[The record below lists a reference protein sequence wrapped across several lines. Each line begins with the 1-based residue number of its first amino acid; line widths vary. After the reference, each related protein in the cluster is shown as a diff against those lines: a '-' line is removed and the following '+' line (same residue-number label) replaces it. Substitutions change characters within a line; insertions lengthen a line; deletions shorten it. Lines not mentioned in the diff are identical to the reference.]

1 MSMTAETSPAAQPN
15 SPAASQVTASQVHVP
30 AASEATAPAATAG
43 TPTSPVQQ
51 NNPAV
56 AADPQASPQ
65 GQQAAPE
72 QETNKQA
79 TDKQVKGEQAASEE
93 APEISITLPEGVEVH
108 QGMLESYTNYAK
120 QAGLTPEQA
129 QSAADW
135 FMQQNAVQQQEY
147 KKSGELYLKQAW
159 GAKFGENMQTAQ
171 QAIATMDKILGHR
184 ISAQLVNTG
193 LADAPVM
200 AEVFHFIGQA
210 MPEQS
215 MAGAAPAVGAAAPMD
230 PEEFVRTVINKQK

>member
-1 MSMTAETSPAAQPN
+1 MSMTAETSPAVQPN
-15 SPAASQVTASQVHVP
+15 SPAAGQAPAPQVQAP
-30 AASEATAPAATAG
+30 ALTEATAPV
-43 TPTSPVQQ
+43 TPV
-51 NNPAV
+51 NPAA
-56 AADPQASPQ
+56 AADPQAIPQ
-65 GQQAAPE
+65 GQQAAS
-72 QETNKQA
+72 
-79 TDKQVKGEQAASEE
+79 EQAANERAASEQTPAE
-93 APEISITLPEGVEVH
+93 QAAEISITLPEGVEVH

-147 KKSGELYLKQAW
+147 KKSGEMYLKQAW
-159 GAKFGENMQTAQ
+159 GPKFGENMQIAQ
-171 QAIATMDKILGHR
+171 SAVATMDKILGHR

-215 MAGAAPAVGAAAPMD
+215 MAGGAPGVGAASPMD

>member
-15 SPAASQVTASQVHVP
+15 SPAASPSPAPQAQAL
-30 AASEATAPAATAG
+30 AASEATAPAAAAG
-43 TPTSPVQQ
+43 TPA
-51 NNPAV
+51 NPPQATPP
-56 AADPQASPQ
+56 AADPQAAPQ
-65 GQQAAPE
+65 GQQAAPAQAAGEASSE
-72 QETNKQA
+72 QP
-79 TDKQVKGEQAASEE
+79 ASEE
-93 APEISITLPEGVEVH
+93 VPEIRITLPEGVEVH

-147 KKSGELYLKQAW
+147 KKSGEMYLKQAW
-159 GAKFGENMQTAQ
+159 GPKFSENMHTAQ

-210 MPEQS
+210 LPEQS
-215 MAGAAPAVGAAAPMD
+215 MAGATPAMGAAPPMD

>member
-1 MSMTAETSPAAQPN
+1 MSMTAETSPAVQPN
-15 SPAASQVTASQVHVP
+15 SPAAGQAP
-30 AASEATAPAATAG
+30 APQAQAPAVSEATAPAVAAG
-43 TPTSPVQQ
+43 ASTNPPQQ
-51 NNPAV
+51 VPPAA
-56 AADPQASPQ
+56 AADPQAIPQ
-65 GQQAAPE
+65 GQQAASE
-72 QETNKQA
+72 QP
-79 TDKQVKGEQAASEE
+79 VGEQPPAEQPA
-93 APEISITLPEGVEVH
+93 EISITLPEGVEVH

-147 KKSGELYLKQAW
+147 KKSGEMYLKQAW
-159 GAKFGENMQTAQ
+159 GPKFGENMQTAQ

-215 MAGAAPAVGAAAPMD
+215 MAGGAPGVGAASPMD